1 MKYEVAITGS
11 SRPSLYPIFWESFNK
26 MVKMSEK
33 PKITVYEDVIFKN
46 ESNKVRQYI
55 ENKVDRY
62 VEFEPNKRLGY
73 VFNQLL
79 NDVKTKYYIYLQE
92 DWKFLKEIDVDK
104 IIDVMEKNDDIK
116 QVWFPKKLEGK
127 TYKLYCRDVINRNGL
142 NLIPWHRWAFL
153 PHIGR
158 TDFVRDIWSK
168 GKVNSND
175 RPETPFKKV
184 LLKYI
189 KINQKN
195 FNNAVSFILGEKYDE
210 YIQHLGLPSDD
221 GIQFDL
227 RSKIMIERKHQG
239 YKK

>member
-168 GKVNSND
+168 GNIKNNH
-175 RPETPFKKV
+175 RPEVPFKHQLR
-184 LLKYI
+184 LLNI
-189 KINQKN
+189 GWIGNEGNKN
-195 FNNAVSFILGEKYDE
+195 SVVSFILGELHDE
-210 YIQHLGLPSDD
+210 YIEHLGLNN
-221 GIQFDL
+221 L
-227 RSKIMIERKHQG
+227 KTRTMIERK
-239 YKK
+239 